1 MGGGTVTHALAKG
14 IMVHLGLDSV
24 REGFVCVYTL
34 TTSIKQNLQQDRGT
48 SQLISELAM
57 SQQGEEVKRPEVK
70 AEDLIGA
77 KDKLGSGT
85 EVKSKT
91 FEVMQECGAKRKKE
105 EPCAG
110 KVAPSVFS
118 NVRSGS
124 ETAFNKPSK
133 RK

>member
-1 MGGGTVTHALAKG
+1 
-14 IMVHLGLDSV
+14 
-24 REGFVCVYTL
+24 
-34 TTSIKQNLQQDRGT
+34 
-48 SQLISELAM
+48 M

-77 KDKLGSGT
+77 KDKLASGT

-91 FEVMQECGAKRKKE
+91 FEVMQECE
-105 EPCAG
+105 QAG
-110 KVAPSVFS
+110 KVAPSIFS
-118 NVRSGS
+118 NARSGS